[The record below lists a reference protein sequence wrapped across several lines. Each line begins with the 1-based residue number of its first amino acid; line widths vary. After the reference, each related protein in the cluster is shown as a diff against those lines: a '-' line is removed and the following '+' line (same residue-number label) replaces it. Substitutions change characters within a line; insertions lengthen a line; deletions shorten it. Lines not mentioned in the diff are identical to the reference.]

1 MADVKIIAAVDL
13 HHRESDACVVQE
25 AIMLAQSHDA
35 EVELVFVIPDQQNT
49 YVQAYIPEE
58 MRDQVEVDARKD
70 LAAYAGQF
78 DWKSVPYTTEVLR
91 GVIYEKLISH
101 ADDLSARFIVIGAN
115 RPTVKDLFIGPNA
128 ARVSRFASCCVL
140 VVRPE

>member
-13 HHRESDACVVQE
+13 HHRESDACVVRE
-25 AIMLAQSHDA
+25 AIMLAQSHEA
-35 EVELVFVIPDQQNT
+35 AVELVFVIPDQQNT
-49 YVQAYIPEE
+49 YVQAYIPDE

-78 DWKSVPYTTEVLR
+78 DWQDVPHSTDVLR
-91 GVIYEKLISH
+91 GVVYEKLIEH
-101 ADDLSARFIVIGAN
+101 ADLQAARFIVIGAS

-128 ARVSRFASCCVL
+128 ARVSRFASCSVL
-140 VVRPE
+140 VVRPD